1 MAKATGTQFT
11 VQGPRGWS
19 RPAYG
24 SFAGKAIVEIPGDSI
39 GLIAADAVRGGMSA
53 NSIRTMLESNAINEV
68 MYGG

>member
-24 SFAGKAIVEIPGDSI
+24 SFAGKVESVVVIAGNTI
-39 GLIAADAVRGGMSA
+39 GCLYVDAVRTTLA
-53 NSIRTMLESNAINEV
+53 VNAVNETLKAKT
-68 MYGG
+68 YGC